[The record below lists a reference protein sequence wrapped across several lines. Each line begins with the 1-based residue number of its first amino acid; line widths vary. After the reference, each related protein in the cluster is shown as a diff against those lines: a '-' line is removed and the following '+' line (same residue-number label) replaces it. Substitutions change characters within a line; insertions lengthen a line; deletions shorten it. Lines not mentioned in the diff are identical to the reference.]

1 MTSLKTSIKTITY
14 LSDTGCLEI
23 QGASLIDSNDANT
36 APLHKKTISSLSG
49 AVESMM
55 KKLEDVGVLVARIL
69 MPILFITA
77 GWGKITGYA
86 GTQQYMEAMG
96 VPGFM
101 LPLVILL
108 EFGGGLA
115 ILFGFLTRTTV
126 LFTAGFTLLT
136 AFLFHSNF
144 AEGVNSLM
152 FMKNLTISG
161 GSCCWQL
168 PVRARIAS
176 TAC

>member
-1 MTSLKTSIKTITY
+1 MI
-14 LSDTGCLEI
+14 LS
-23 QGASLIDSNDANT
+23 IDSNDANT

-77 GWGKITGYA
+77 GWG
-86 GTQQYMEAMG
+86 
-96 VPGFM
+96 M

-115 ILFGFLTRTTV
+115 ILFGFLTRTTA

-161 GSCCWQL
+161 GFLLLAITGPGAYSIDRLLNKKW
-168 PVRARIAS
+168 
-176 TAC
+176 

>member
-1 MTSLKTSIKTITY
+1 MI
-14 LSDTGCLEI
+14 LS
-23 QGASLIDSNDANT
+23 IDSNDANS

-115 ILFGFLTRTTV
+115 ILFGFLTRTIA

-144 AEGVNSLM
+144 AEGMNSLM

-161 GSCCWQL
+161 GFLLLAITGPGAFSIDRLLNKKW
-168 PVRARIAS
+168 
-176 TAC
+176 

>member
-1 MTSLKTSIKTITY
+1 
-14 LSDTGCLEI
+14 
-23 QGASLIDSNDANT
+23 
-36 APLHKKTISSLSG
+36 
-49 AVESMM
+49 M
-55 KKLEDVGVLVARIL
+55 KKFEDIGILVARIL
-69 MPILFITA
+69 MPILFISA
-77 GWGKITGYA
+77 GWGKISGYA

-115 ILFGFLTRTTV
+115 ILLGFLTRTTAII
-126 LFTAGFTLLT
+126 TAVFTLLT

-152 FMKNLTISG
+152 FMKNLTIAG
-161 GSCCWQL
+161 GFLLLTLTGPGAISIDRVLNKKW
-168 PVRARIAS
+168 
-176 TAC
+176 

>member
-1 MTSLKTSIKTITY
+1 
-14 LSDTGCLEI
+14 
-23 QGASLIDSNDANT
+23 
-36 APLHKKTISSLSG
+36 
-49 AVESMM
+49 MM
-55 KKLEDVGVLVARIL
+55 KKFEDVGLLVARIL

-115 ILFGFLTRTTV
+115 ILFGFLTRFTA
-126 LFTAGFTLLT
+126 LFTAGFTILT

-144 AEGVNSLM
+144 AEGVNQLM
-152 FMKNLTISG
+152 FMKNLSIAGGFLVLGLVGPGAYSIDRLISKRKPQTI
-161 GSCCWQL
+161 
-168 PVRARIAS
+168 AR
-176 TAC
+176 

>member
-1 MTSLKTSIKTITY
+1 
-14 LSDTGCLEI
+14 
-23 QGASLIDSNDANT
+23 
-36 APLHKKTISSLSG
+36 
-49 AVESMM
+49 M

-115 ILFGFLTRTTV
+115 ILFGFLTRTT
-126 LFTAGFTLLT
+126 A
-136 AFLFHSNF
+136 FHSNF

-152 FMKNLTISG
+152 FMKNLSIAG
-161 GSCCWQL
+161 GFLLLAITGPGAFSIDRVLNKKW
-168 PVRARIAS
+168 
-176 TAC
+176 

>member
-1 MTSLKTSIKTITY
+1 
-14 LSDTGCLEI
+14 
-23 QGASLIDSNDANT
+23 
-36 APLHKKTISSLSG
+36 
-49 AVESMM
+49 M

-96 VPGFM
+96 VPGFL
-101 LPLVILL
+101 LPLTILL

-115 ILFGFLTRTTV
+115 VLFGFLTRTTA

-136 AFLFHSNF
+136 AFIFHSNLCGRR
-144 AEGVNSLM
+144 E
-152 FMKNLTISG
+152 
-161 GSCCWQL
+161 L
-168 PVRARIAS
+168 PDVHEKPDHRGWLPAAGYHGPGRLQHRPS
-176 TAC
+176 SE

>member
-1 MTSLKTSIKTITY
+1 MKKFE
-14 LSDTGCLEI
+14 DTGL
-23 QGASLIDSNDANT
+23 L
-36 APLHKKTISSLSG
+36 L
-49 AVESMM
+49 
-55 KKLEDVGVLVARIL
+55 ARIL

-115 ILFGFLTRTTV
+115 ILFGFLTRFTA
-126 LFTAGFTLLT
+126 LFTAGFTILT

-144 AEGVNSLM
+144 AEGVNQLM
-152 FMKNLTISG
+152 FMKNLSIAG
-161 GSCCWQL
+161 GFLVLGLVGPGAYSIDRL
-168 PVRARIAS
+168 LRKKTTPAAALR
-176 TAC
+176 